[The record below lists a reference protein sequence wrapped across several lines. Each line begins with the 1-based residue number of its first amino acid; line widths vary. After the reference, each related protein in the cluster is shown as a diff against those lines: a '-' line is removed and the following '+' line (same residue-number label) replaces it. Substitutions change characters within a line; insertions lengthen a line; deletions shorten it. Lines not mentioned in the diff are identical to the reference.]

1 MASIF
6 TKVIKGE
13 IKGEILFQDD
23 LCAVIRDITP
33 VAPKHLLVI
42 PKKEI
47 RSIADAKPEDQQL
60 LGHLLLTA
68 AKVARDLGFSEDG
81 YRLVINIGNDGGMTV
96 PHLHI
101 HLLAGRSM
109 SWPPG

>member
-6 TKVIKGE
+6 TKVIRGE
-13 IKGEILFQDD
+13 IKGEILHQDD

-47 RSIADAKPEDQQL
+47 PSVADAKPEDQQL

-68 AKVARDLGFSEDG
+68 AKVARDQGFSENG
-81 YRLVINIGNDGGMTV
+81 YRLVINIGDDGGMTV
-96 PHLHI
+96 PHLHV
-101 HLLAGRSM
+101 HLLAGRPLE
-109 SWPPG
+109 WPPG